1 MATLRGQ
8 NMCRILIIEDE
19 EAVRGLLTQ
28 AFSLSGMD
36 SDAAVNGS
44 DGIEKFHQGKFDIV
58 ITDLAMPGMN
68 GNSVARRIR
77 NSDRPNTPIIGI
89 SGTTWLFEDDHFDLV
104 LKKPMSIF
112 SLVDAVKNLAMAD
125 APAA

>member
-125 APAA
+125 APAV

>member
-1 MATLRGQ
+1 
-8 NMCRILIIEDE
+8 MCRILIIEDE
-19 EAVRGLLTQ
+19 EAVRGLLTE

-68 GNSVARRIR
+68 GNSVARKIR
-77 NSDRPNTPIIGI
+77 KYDRPNTPISGI
-89 SGTTWLFEDDHFDLV
+89 SGTPWPFENDHFDLV
-104 LKKPMSIF
+104 LAKPMSIF
-112 SLVDAVKNLAMAD
+112 SLVDAVKDFAMTAS
-125 APAA
+125 PAV